1 MRKSFRGFLLA
12 GLGAILLTAVSGCSS
27 SMYNETENWAI
38 IDSDTPAYFVEYD
51 LIFLYPSQE
60 EVAENGYMNWIY
72 GNIGDEIR
80 RYVRL
85 VIAAQFGARVRVF
98 SPFVPLL
105 GFNEYESIMTEFK
118 KDRQHHFDFYK
129 TRLQVPIDHMVDAL
143 NTYFRYYNTDGHP
156 FVVFG
161 QEQGALVLY
170 EALKRCSRV
179 NPKNGF
185 VVGYFFGV
193 PGVTN
198 EEIIEEFGGR
208 GIKPASKSHGAG
220 VIAICNTRCEGTPI
234 KDTLAMAN
242 GAVVNPLTWNN
253 STSPA
258 GRKMNPGALFF
269 NRNEHNPA
277 HKVRIVPS
285 YCGAAVDSKNGIVT
299 LVGVPPA
306 DRPGLSET
314 RFSSNVWGIF
324 AKSVSRNARERV
336 LIYKFGR
343 KGVKLHE

>member
-1 MRKSFRGFLLA
+1 MRKSFRGFMLVGLAALLLA
-12 GLGAILLTAVSGCSS
+12 AASGCSS
-27 SMYNETENWAI
+27 SMYEETENWAI
-38 IDSDTPAYFVEYD
+38 IDSDTPTYFVDYD

-60 EVAENGYMNWIY
+60 QVAENGYMNWVY

-85 VIAAQFGARVRVF
+85 VIAAQFGPRVRVF

-105 GFNEYESIMTEFK
+105 GFKEYESILAQFRK
-118 KDRQHHFDFYK
+118 FRLHQFDFYN
-129 TRLQVPIDHMVDAL
+129 TRLRVPIDHMVEAL
-143 NTYFRYYNTDGHP
+143 NVYFKYYNTDGHP

-179 NPKNGF
+179 KPKNGF

-193 PGVTN
+193 PGVTDW
-198 EEIIEEFGGR
+198 EISDEFGGR
-208 GIKPASKSHGAG
+208 GIRPASKKHSVG
-220 VIAICNTRCEGTPI
+220 VIAICNTMCEGASI
-234 KDTLAMAN
+234 KDTLAMSN
-242 GAVVNPLTWNN
+242 GAVVNPLTW
-253 STSPA
+253 SRDTTPA
-258 GRKMNPGALFF
+258 GRDMNPGALFF
-269 NRNEHNPA
+269 NHNEHNPS
-277 HKVRIVPS
+277 HKVRIVPK
-285 YCGAAVDSKNGIVT
+285 YCGAVVDPRNGIVT
-299 LVGVPPA
+299 LIGVPPA
-306 DRPGLSET
+306 DRPGLSEL